1 MLSEFTATDRRFTGS
16 RSARNGETSIWSSP
30 DLGGPT
36 DPSWSRQVFYA
47 ALDVANMARIR
58 FHDLRHTA
66 ATLALMQGVH
76 PKVVS
81 DMLGHGTVGLTL
93 DTYSHLLPAMHQ
105 QAADAMDAILSG

>member
-1 MLSEFTATDRRFTGS
+1 M
-16 RSARNGETSIWSSP
+16 
-30 DLGGPT
+30 
-36 DPSWSRQVFYA
+36 FYA
-47 ALDVANMARIR
+47 ALHAAKIARVR

-93 DTYSHLLPAMHQ
+93 DTYSHLLPAMPQ
-105 QAADAMDAILSG
+105 QAAAAMDAILAG